1 MYKYK
6 ISEDKMIA
14 INNIESILKN
24 NSVDYF
30 LNVNQNKFNPTKSD
44 TSTYLLNCEFP
55 FERKSIQKRI
65 SIEQYW
71 KDTYTTNNRFINV
84 KIESEFLK
92 RIHQYPKKELINILS
107 AFKYF
112 II

>member
-65 SIEQYW
+65 IIEQYW
-71 KDTYTTNNRFINV
+71 KNTYFFFFLNRYSNLLAVIV
-84 KIESEFLK
+84 T
-92 RIHQYPKKELINILS
+92 HPKL
-107 AFKYF
+107 
-112 II
+112 